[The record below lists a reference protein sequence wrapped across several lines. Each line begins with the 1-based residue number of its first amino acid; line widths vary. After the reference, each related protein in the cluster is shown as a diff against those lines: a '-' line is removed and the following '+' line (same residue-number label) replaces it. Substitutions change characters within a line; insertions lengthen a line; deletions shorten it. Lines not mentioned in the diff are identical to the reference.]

1 MTAHADTP
9 EISAVASPNAGTS
22 ARPSSESSIFTT
34 AVAATNSNLARLSKT
49 VVATS
54 ASLTGNSY
62 GDITSSSHYRSIM
75 NDMAPTI
82 RRPEMQRRI
91 FSFRSG
97 AARVSRGSASIVG
110 NDPPNLNLLLSKEML
125 LDLPESQYAYSLLQ
139 GFKATLPEPSAEE
152 TGKVNNKLVRS
163 SKSKAKEP
171 VLEPEPDLNGV
182 QRLEKDKK
190 DLIRKLQRIDVRKA
204 IVIQGI
210 HEIETR
216 IEQLQSIKQRN
227 LERLS
232 KFEDQELELE
242 DKLQVLDYRI
252 ELLHEDEELAQRK
265 RDAEEEESEAPTNV
279 SGPADTESISLFA
292 LGDSLDHY
300 SDSASYHSE
309 SESNERKEY
318 NGRDH
323 VIQPDASDSDSDD
336 EDEDEDEDDEAFARE
351 MTASM
356 REAWVSSFLEWEK
369 LTGE

>member
-9 EISAVASPNAGTS
+9 EIFAVASPNVGTS
-22 ARPSSESSIFTT
+22 TRPSSDSSIFTS

-54 ASLTGNSY
+54 ATLAGNSY

-97 AARVSRGSASIVG
+97 GARVSRGSTSIVG
-110 NDPPNLNLLLSKEML
+110 NDPPNLLLSKEML

-139 GFKATLPEPSAEE
+139 GFKATLPEPSADE

-171 VLEPEPDLNGV
+171 ALEPELDLNGV

-190 DLIRKLQRIDVRKA
+190 DVIRKLQRIDVRKA
-204 IVIQGI
+204 IVMQGI
-210 HEIETR
+210 HEIEAR
-216 IEQLQSIKQRN
+216 IEQLHSLKQRN
-227 LERLS
+227 MERLS

-279 SGPADTESISLFA
+279 SGPADTESISLLA

-300 SDSASYHSE
+300 SDSGSYRSE
-309 SESNERKEY
+309 SESNGRKEY
-318 NGRDH
+318 NGRNH
-323 VIQPDASDSDSDD
+323 VIRAHAGDIDSDV
-336 EDEDEDEDDEAFARE
+336 EDEDDEAFARE